1 LVEADHEVKNESGFL
16 AFACLPR
23 AGSELQLKS
32 SLGSGGKMTPQ
43 EMRML
48 YDYNAWANRRS
59 LEAASALTAEKFVQP
74 MGSSFGSVRDT
85 LAHIWGA
92 EWIWLERFQGR
103 SPSSLPDTTQ
113 FPDMASLRER
123 WDELETRLL
132 GFVRGLT
139 QADLERVF
147 EYKTLKFG
155 VYRNPLWE
163 SMQHLVNHGTYHRG
177 QVTTL
182 LRQLAAQPIAT
193 DLMHF
198 YRERATAAG
207 A

>member
-1 LVEADHEVKNESGFL
+1 
-16 AFACLPR
+16 
-23 AGSELQLKS
+23 
-32 SLGSGGKMTPQ
+32 MTPQ
-43 EMRML
+43 EMRIL
-48 YDYNAWANRRS
+48 YDYNAWANHRS
-59 LEAASALTAEKFVQP
+59 IEAAAALPAEKFVQP

-85 LAHIWGA
+85 LAHIYGG

-103 SPSSLPDTTQ
+103 SSSSLPDAKQ

-123 WDELETRLL
+123 WDELEARLL

-139 QADLERVF
+139 QSDLERVF

-155 VYRNPLWE
+155 MYRNPLWE
-163 SMQHLVNHGTYHRG
+163 SMQHVVNHGTYHRG

-182 LRQLAAQPIAT
+182 LRQLGAQPIAT

>member
-1 LVEADHEVKNESGFL
+1 MSPED
-16 AFACLPR
+16 
-23 AGSELQLKS
+23 
-32 SLGSGGKMTPQ
+32 
-43 EMRML
+43 MRQL
-48 YDYNAWANRRS
+48 YDYNAWASRRAM
-59 LEAASALTAEKFVQP
+59 EAAAGLTPEQFTKP
-74 MGSSFGSVRDT
+74 LGSSFSSVRDT
-85 LAHIWGA
+85 LAHIYGG

-103 SPSSLPDTTQ
+103 SPASLPDVNQ
-113 FPDMASLRER
+113 FANLASLRER
-123 WDELETRLL
+123 WLEQEARLL

-139 QADLERVF
+139 QADLDRVM

-155 VYRNPLWE
+155 VYRNPLWQ

-182 LRQLAAQPIAT
+182 LRQLGAQPILT